1 MKLYII
7 TATQDNVLRVGR
19 LYARRLL
26 EKILMGFLQRI
37 GAILHSLHRAIITSP
52 TPLPDT
58 VFSISINDIPRPNT
72 WSFVRSDDEFSPHT
86 PWLMPHFSS
95 WSWPLPY
102 VGPLGEALTKIE
114 KYENRVPWLDKID
127 TAIWRGTPWFN
138 PGWSVGLRPK
148 LVEITE
154 GKGWADVQVWGQGQ
168 DPKNTLNI
176 DEFCKYRYIIYAEV
190 GHCAGA
196 LIIPPI
202 LGLI

>member
-1 MKLYII
+1 M
-7 TATQDNVLRVGR
+7 D
-19 LYARRLL
+19 
-26 EKILMGFLQRI
+26 FLQRI

-86 PWLMPHFSS
+86 PWLMPHLSS

-102 VGPLGEALTKIE
+102 IGPLDEALTKIE

-138 PGWSVGLRPK
+138 PGWSIGLRPK

-190 GHCAGA
+190 GHCADA
-196 LIIPPI
+196 LILPPI
-202 LGLI
+202 LGLV